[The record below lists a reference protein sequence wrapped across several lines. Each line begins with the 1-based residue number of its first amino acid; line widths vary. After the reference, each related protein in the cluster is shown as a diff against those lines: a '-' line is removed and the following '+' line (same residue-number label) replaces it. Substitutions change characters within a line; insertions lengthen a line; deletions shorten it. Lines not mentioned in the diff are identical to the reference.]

1 MFGASNGRR
10 AIKKIKIIKIKII
23 LTSNK
28 SKNKQMKLQGNYQQ
42 NKKRIEWEKIFANNM
57 SDKGLT

>member
-1 MFGASNGRR
+1 
-10 AIKKIKIIKIKII
+10 
-23 LTSNK
+23 
-28 SKNKQMKLQGNYQQ
+28 MKLQGKYQQ